1 MGIRLTLM
9 DVLKIV
15 RLNQIILVKEF
26 HQYVTNAGMGN
37 YFLERLVMLDLRR
50 DVSLIVWARWTGM
63 TVFLGMRQAHRY
75 VPSVFKLS
83 SQSSLCQLQLQQPL
97 LSPLSQLASNF

>member
-15 RLNQIILVKEF
+15 RLNQVIFAKEF
-26 HQYVTNAGMGN
+26 HRFVTNAGMES

-50 DVSLIVWARWTGM
+50 DVSLTVWPRWTDM
-63 TVFLGMRQAHRY
+63 TVFLGMRPVHQF
-75 VPSVFKLS
+75 VPLVFKLS

-97 LSPLSQLASNF
+97 LSPLSQLVFRC